1 MKYHKIYNSLGKSE
15 KKRLTIISFF
25 TFLSSVFEIF
35 SIALIIP
42 IVKLFLDNDFYLL
55 IINKFY
61 FIIPGSISDKN
72 ELLII
77 IVISYVLIYF
87 LKTFFISLL
96 SFFKFKFI
104 HRLCKERTLKMMR
117 SYLSQNIKF
126 HKLNHSS
133 FLIKNLV
140 NEVSFLVAFF
150 NSSIILI
157 SESIFLL
164 IIITTFLIYDPF
176 SFSIL
181 ITYTGII
188 LFIFKK
194 IFKNRIE
201 LWGNERQKLMS
212 QISKVI
218 VETFGSIKEII
229 VYGKRDLFYEA
240 LKIKQIKKTN
250 LDIKFSTINEIP
262 KYFIEFFAVIGF
274 FLLGY
279 LLNLK
284 TNDNETL
291 LVSLIFY
298 AALLFKSLPSVSRIF
313 NSVQQIKFYESSHSV
328 IENAIALKIKD
339 MPNLGFVTFEKS
351 IELKNI
357 FFKYEESQKFIIND
371 FSLKIKKG
379 EKVLITG
386 KSGRGK
392 STLLDILAGF
402 NRDFEGDFLVDNKK
416 VSNISVWR
424 SKIGYL
430 AQSFFI
436 FDDTIKNN
444 IILDDK
450 FDEQK
455 LNKVINL
462 TSLSSM
468 IDSQENGINSIIGE
482 RGSKLSGGE
491 KQRIGL
497 ARALYREPEILIFDE
512 PTSSLDKDTG
522 DEFIQSVLKID
533 KNLTIVMIS
542 HKEEFKKEFDRVI
555 KL

>member
-15 KKRLTIISFF
+15 KKRLAIISFF

-42 IVKLFLDNDFYLL
+42 IVKLFLDNDFYFL
-55 IINKFY
+55 IINEFNF
-61 FIIPGSISDKN
+61 FIPESISEKN
-72 ELLII
+72 ELLLI
-77 IVISYVLIYF
+77 IVISYVSIYF
-87 LKTFFISLL
+87 IKTFFISSL

-104 HRLCKERTLKMMR
+104 HSLCKERTLKMMR

-133 FLIKNLV
+133 FIIKNLV
-140 NEVSFLVAFF
+140 NEVSFLAAFF

-164 IIITTFLIYDPF
+164 IIIITFLVYDLF
-176 SFSIL
+176 AFSIL

-188 LFIFKK
+188 LFFFKK

-229 VYGKRDLFYEA
+229 VYEKRDLFYEA
-240 LKIKQIKKTN
+240 LKTKQIKKTN
-250 LDIKFSTINEIP
+250 LDIKFSTLNEVP

-313 NSVQQIKFYESSHSV
+313 NSLQQIKFYESSHSV
-328 IENAIALKIKD
+328 VENAIALKIKD
-339 MPNLGFVTFEKS
+339 TLNLGNVTFEKG

-357 FFKYEESQKFIIND
+357 FFKYEESQKLIIND
-371 FSLKIKKG
+371 FSLKINKG

-386 KSGRGK
+386 KSGKGK

-402 NRDFEGDFLVDNKK
+402 NRDYHGDFLVDNKK
-416 VSNISVWR
+416 ISNISDWR

-436 FDDTIKNN
+436 FDDTIKYN

-450 FDEQK
+450 FNEQK
-455 LNKVINL
+455 FNKVINL
-462 TSLSSM
+462 TSLSSV

-497 ARALYREPEILIFDE
+497 ARALYREPEILILDE
-512 PTSSLDKDTG
+512 PTSSLDKNTG

-533 KNLTIVMIS
+533 KNLTIIMIS
-542 HKEEFKKEFDRVI
+542 HKEEFKKEFDRVL